1 SDRQPV
7 RMRFTKKNISSIQWR
22 FLQFS
27 DEARRWLN
35 LRKETSCYGLA
46 PVVFRS
52 ISHFK
57 RLFSQMPPAI
67 SSRVLN
73 VFGVDYKSHLPEEY
87 AAYLAANQPVMTC
100 VYGNTATGKTN
111 FKDSLL
117 RCISDDMAENFL
129 VEDED
134 NGRISEDTRLHL
146 FKSFFDEGRNV
157 VFVEHAHNCSCMI
170 TRFVNAM
177 ASSKVNFIFIG
188 EVGPARKAKM
198 ITAVGKGGYTWE
210 TSV

>member
-1 SDRQPV
+1 
-7 RMRFTKKNISSIQWR
+7 
-22 FLQFS
+22 
-27 DEARRWLN
+27 
-35 LRKETSCYGLA
+35 
-46 PVVFRS
+46 
-52 ISHFK
+52 
-57 RLFSQMPPAI
+57 MPPAI

-157 VFVEHAHNCSCMI
+157 VFVEHAHNGTVAKLAM
-170 TRFVNAM
+170 RQPFVLFKGLTFQKLCLPGAFRPGDHHN
-177 ASSKVNFIFIG
+177 
-188 EVGPARKAKM
+188 KM
-198 ITAVGKGGYTWE
+198 LR
-210 TSV
+210 

>member
-1 SDRQPV
+1 
-7 RMRFTKKNISSIQWR
+7 
-22 FLQFS
+22 
-27 DEARRWLN
+27 
-35 LRKETSCYGLA
+35 
-46 PVVFRS
+46 
-52 ISHFK
+52 
-57 RLFSQMPPAI
+57 MPPAI

-146 FKSFFDEGRNV
+146 FKSFL
-157 VFVEHAHNCSCMI
+157 
-170 TRFVNAM
+170 TRAGTL
-177 ASSKVNFIFIG
+177 SL
-188 EVGPARKAKM
+188 
-198 ITAVGKGGYTWE
+198 
-210 TSV
+210 

>member
-1 SDRQPV
+1 
-7 RMRFTKKNISSIQWR
+7 
-22 FLQFS
+22 
-27 DEARRWLN
+27 
-35 LRKETSCYGLA
+35 GLA